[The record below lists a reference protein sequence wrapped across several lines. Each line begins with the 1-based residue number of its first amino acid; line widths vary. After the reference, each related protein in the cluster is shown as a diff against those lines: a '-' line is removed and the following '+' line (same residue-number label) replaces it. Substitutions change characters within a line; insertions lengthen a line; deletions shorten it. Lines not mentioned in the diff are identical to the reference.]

1 MIYGL
6 LLAAGT
12 SSRMGHP
19 KQLLDWQG
27 QPMVRHVA
35 QQVPASRL
43 AGLIVVVGAAADRVQ
58 AALAGLEITVVTN
71 PDYATGQASS
81 LRSGLRVVPA
91 TVDAVVVLLADQPL
105 VTPALINTLVATFQQ
120 ECALA
125 APGPVAIIPRYRGQR
140 GNPVLLARALFPE
153 LQQLQGDVGARVVLQ
168 RYASQIYWLDTTDPA
183 VITDIDTLE
192 AYERQ
197 KKNREP
203 ER

>member
-19 KQLLDWQG
+19 KQLLDWHG

-35 QQVPASRL
+35 QQVPASNL

-81 LRSGLRVVPA
+81 LRAGLRVVPA

-105 VTPALINTLVATFQQ
+105 VTPALINTLVATFRQ

-125 APGPVAIIPRYRGQR
+125 APGPLAIIPCYRGQR

-153 LQQLQGDVGARVVLQ
+153 LQQLQGDVGARAVLQ